1 MFINFLN
8 ENMVPIIV
16 LLIGLWIAQ
25 FVLAYWQMMR
35 FYDRLKIIRK
45 NGLTAVG
52 LHGDRIKGRVYAVLA
67 VDEKGTIV
75 HAEQF
80 SGLTVFAQLRPNRDI
95 EGLTLSDILDENRD
109 LPVSGRLR
117 TAYENAANDIWEA
130 RHGLVEQAGMP
141 VQKPA

>member
-1 MFINFLN
+1 MFIDFLN
-8 ENMVPIIV
+8 ENMVLIII

-35 FYDRLKIIRK
+35 FYDRLKVIRK

-52 LHGDRIKGRVYAVLA
+52 LHGDRVKGRVYAVLA

-80 SGLTVFAQLRPNRDI
+80 SGLTVFAKLRPNKDI
-95 EGLTLSDILDENRD
+95 EGLTLADILDEKKE
-109 LPVSGRLR
+109 LPMSSRLR

-130 RHGLVEQAGMP
+130 RNGLVDQAGTP
-141 VQKPA
+141 IHKPA